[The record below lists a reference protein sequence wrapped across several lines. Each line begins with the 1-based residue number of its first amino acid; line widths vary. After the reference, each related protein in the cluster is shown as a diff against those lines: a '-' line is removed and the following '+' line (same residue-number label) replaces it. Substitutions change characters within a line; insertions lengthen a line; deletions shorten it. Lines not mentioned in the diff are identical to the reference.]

1 MSHKGVRLLLEDTA
15 KSLGDSIQFD
25 YGRTSDF
32 NMLRDKKYPFIS
44 CNPLNASAS
53 YAVNNVSNF
62 SKVYQVQ
69 LAFYQLDKE
78 QSSQDEYA
86 LILDEMNALAD
97 QFINKLNYY
106 AETQCLNSDDIV
118 ITGMSQQP
126 FIKATADILTGY
138 LMNFSITVTDNF
150 DYCGIGC

>member
-69 LAFYQLDKE
+69 LAFYQLDTE
-78 QSSQDEYA
+78 GSSQDEYA
-86 LILDEMNALAD
+86 LILDEMNDLAD
-97 QFINKLNYY
+97 NFINKLNFFMDK
-106 AETQCLNSDDIV
+106 CNLDSDT
-118 ITGMSQQP
+118 ITLTGINQQP
-126 FIKATADILTGY
+126 FIKATGDILTGY
-138 LMNFSITVTDNF
+138 LMNFSLTVTDNF
-150 DYCGIGC
+150 DYCAVGC